1 MARPG
6 HDDYRQGD
14 GGRRG
19 KGYSSLPTSLKQ
31 AQAGRFGAVHTTEH
45 IAARKRGRPVGM
57 VKENAKAPMAMR
69 VGAEVLDAIKASG
82 MGWQTRVNAVLR
94 EAVQQGKLA
103 A

>member
-1 MARPG
+1 
-6 HDDYRQGD
+6 
-14 GGRRG
+14 
-19 KGYSSLPTSLKQ
+19 
-31 AQAGRFGAVHTTEH
+31 
-45 IAARKRGRPVGM
+45 
-57 VKENAKAPMAMR
+57 MAMR